1 MKNGLALYDIDTADR
16 NLFTSIG
23 VAIMI
28 QQLKNFCK
36 IDNSVAM
43 DLKLFKSVFLKDI
56 NNIVGVIM

>member
-1 MKNGLALYDIDTADR
+1 MKNGLALYVIDTADR
-16 NLFTSIG
+16 NLFTNIG

-28 QQLKNFCK
+28 QQLKTFCK